1 MYLQIYNTRGV
12 ITAFFAV
19 FRTSPN
25 HQFFFLIH
33 GNISTV
39 SNDFVGLFKL

>member
-1 MYLQIYNTRGV
+1 MYLQIYNTCGV
-12 ITAFFAV
+12 ITALSEHPL
-19 FRTSPN
+19 TT
-25 HQFFFLIH
+25 QFFFLIH

>member
-12 ITAFFAV
+12 ITALSEHPLTTQF
-19 FRTSPN
+19 
-25 HQFFFLIH
+25 FFFLIH